1 MKEALNHIAI
11 IIGTILLIVI
21 AFFVMI
27 VITPFAL
34 VWKIWVS
41 IALEN
46 RKARDIL
53 KGFSAYFLAIASSID
68 KFGNCAFGGFL
79 SWLFLKENKYPFGN
93 NYETVS
99 EVMGWAQMYNDLNRK
114 GLFLLAL
121 LNMIENEHCE
131 KARVIGLNRA
141 IKKVA
146 L

>member
-1 MKEALNHIAI
+1 MKEAATHIAI

-21 AFFVMI
+21 ALFAVI

-34 VWKIWVS
+34 VWKIWIS
-41 IALEN
+41 IAAEN

-53 KGFSAYFLAIASSID
+53 KGVSAYFLAIASSID
-68 KFGNCAFGGFL
+68 KFGNCALGGFL

-131 KARVIGLNRA
+131 KARIIGLKRA
-141 IKKVA
+141 IKKA
-146 L
+146 NL

>member
-1 MKEALNHIAI
+1 MKEALTHIAI

-21 AFFVMI
+21 AFFVVI

-34 VWKIWVS
+34 LWKIWVS
-41 IALEN
+41 IASEN

-79 SWLFLKENKYPFGN
+79 NWLFLKEGKYPFGN

-121 LNMIENEHCE
+121 LDMIENNHCE
-131 KARVIGLNRA
+131 KARIIGLKRA